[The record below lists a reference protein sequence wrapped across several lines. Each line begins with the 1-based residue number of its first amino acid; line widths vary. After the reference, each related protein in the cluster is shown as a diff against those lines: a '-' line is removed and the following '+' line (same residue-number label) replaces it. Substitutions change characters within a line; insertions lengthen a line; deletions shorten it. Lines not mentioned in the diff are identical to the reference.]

1 MNLVEARQRLLGR
14 MLLDPAFEQRV
25 RSDPEGVSRD
35 ESVPV
40 EFVCE
45 LARITPERVAEFR
58 ESQRHK
64 DDVRAG
70 KQPTKL
76 RW

>member
-1 MNLVEARQRLLGR
+1 M
-14 MLLDPAFEQRV
+14 LDPAFEQRI
-25 RSDPEGVSRD
+25 RSDPAAVAREEGVA
-35 ESVPV
+35 V

-45 LARITPERVAEFR
+45 LAAITPERVAEFR
-58 ESQRHK
+58 NSQRHK
-64 DDVRAG
+64 DGVRAG